1 LKTESFTPALIL
13 IRGLPGA
20 GKTTLANVLS
30 EEGLYPIF
38 SVDDYFTNSETG
50 EYKFVF
56 SDNHLAYSSCL
67 EKVEL
72 AMQKSVKKIFVH
84 NTLTLDW
91 EIEHYFR
98 IQKKEKTTRMFESQ
112 EEYDNLIE
120 ETSEGEQSRS
130 WATFL
135 KAYAIAFVI
144 TFAIFYFTSD
154 SGTDEVID
162 NMIKGA
168 PDF

>member
-91 EIEHYFR
+91 EIEHYFKLSSKLQYTIFVVTCENYHSKR
-98 IQKKEKTTRMFESQ
+98 NLHSVSDEQLIKMAKKYKVK
-112 EEYDNLIE
+112 LI
-120 ETSEGEQSRS
+120 
-130 WATFL
+130 
-135 KAYAIAFVI
+135 
-144 TFAIFYFTSD
+144 
-154 SGTDEVID
+154 
-162 NMIKGA
+162 
-168 PDF
+168 